1 MSTATY
7 TNIVIIFN
15 TTTCIIILIVI
26 TTTFS
31 AIIICISA
39 IYQNKVKLTHLQNEC
54 REKAMSLIHIQIF

>member
-39 IYQNKVKLTHLQNEC
+39 IYQNKVKFHTFAE
-54 REKAMSLIHIQIF
+54 RVS